1 MSILAMILAG
11 GKGERLH
18 PLTIHRAKPAVP
30 FGGIYR
36 IIDFTLSNCINSGIR
51 KIAVLPQYKSLSLD
65 KHLRLA
71 WNFFSGELNE
81 YIISVPPQ
89 QRVGDKWYQGTA
101 DAIYQN
107 IYMIEKDAPDHVLVL
122 AGDHIYK
129 MDYSEMF
136 RFHKE
141 MKADATVAAIEVP
154 RKIANEFGVIEV
166 EDDCKIIGFE
176 EKPRVPKHIPGRPD
190 LAFASMG
197 IYLFNTRTVIEH
209 LRYDALQDT
218 AHDFGKNIIPQ
229 MMKNARVCAYNFKDE
244 NKKEAKYWRDVGNID
259 AYWEANMDL
268 VSVDPL
274 LNLYDKAWPIRTYQA
289 QNPPAKF
296 VFAQE
301 KKGGRLG
308 IALDSIVAHGCI
320 VSGGRVQNSVLSPNV
335 RVNSYS
341 EVRDSILMENVDIG
355 RHCRIR
361 KAIIDKDVV
370 IPPGTEIGYSAAK
383 DKKRY
388 HITPSGIVV
397 IPKGMEVQEEARAA
411 ALAEERGEEHAR
423 IEN

>member
-107 IYMIEKDAPDHVLVL
+107 IYMIEKDAPDHLMVL

-136 RFHKE
+136 RFHQEKN
-141 MKADATVAAIEVP
+141 ADATVAALEIP
-154 RKIANEFGVIEV
+154 RATASSFGVIEV
-166 EDDCKIIGFE
+166 DKDYRVIGFE
-176 EKPRVPKHIPGRPD
+176 EKPKSPKPIPGRSD

-197 IYLFNTRTVIEH
+197 VYLFNTKKAIEH
-209 LRYDALQDT
+209 LEFDALRDT
-218 AHDFGKNIIPQ
+218 AHDFGKNIIPH
-229 MMKNARVCAYNFKDE
+229 MMKTDRVYAYNFEDE
-244 NKKEAKYWRDVGNID
+244 NKKAAKYWRDVGTID

-274 LNLYDKAWPIRTYQA
+274 LNLYDKAWPIRTYQG

-296 VFAQE
+296 VFAQQE
-301 KKGGRLG
+301 KGGRLG
-308 IALDSIVAHGCI
+308 MALDSIVAHGCI
-320 VSGGRVQNSVLSPNV
+320 ISGGQVYNSVLSPNV

-341 EVRDSILMENVDIG
+341 EVHDSILMENVEIG

-361 KAIIDKDVV
+361 KAIIDKDVT
-370 IPPGTEIGYSAAK
+370 IPPGTEIGYNLEE

-388 HITPSGIVV
+388 EVTPSGIVV
-397 IPKGMEVQEEARAA
+397 IAKGTELREEELEKKTA
-411 ALAEERGEEHAR
+411 
-423 IEN
+423 

>member
-36 IIDFTLSNCINSGIR
+36 IIDFSLSNCINSSIR

-71 WNFFSGELNE
+71 WNLFSGELNE

-107 IYMIEKDAPDHVLVL
+107 IYMIEKDEPDHVLVL

-129 MDYSEMF
+129 MDYAEML

-141 MKADATVAAIEVP
+141 NKADATVASIETP
-154 RKIANEFGVIEV
+154 RTSATAFGIVEV
-166 EDDCKIIGFE
+166 DRNGRIVGFE
-176 EKPRVPKHIPGRPD
+176 EKPEDPRPIPSRPGM
-190 LAFASMG
+190 AFASMG
-197 IYLFNTRTVIEH
+197 IYLFNTKTLLEY
-209 LRYDALQDT
+209 LKSDALQDT

-229 MMKNARVCAYNFKDE
+229 MMKTAHVCAYNFKDE
-244 NKKEAKYWRDVGNID
+244 NKKEAKYWRDVGTID

-268 VSVDPL
+268 VRVDPL

-341 EVRDSILMENVDIG
+341 DVRDSILMENVDIG
-355 RHCRIR
+355 RHSRVR
-361 KAIIDKDVV
+361 RAIIDKDVV
-370 IPPGTEIGYSAAK
+370 IPPKTEIGYNLEK
-383 DKKRY
+383 DKQRY
-388 HITPSGIVV
+388 HVTPSGIVV
-397 IPKGMEVQEEARAA
+397 IAKGTEVSEKIRAA
-411 ALAEERGEEHAR
+411 AITEERA
-423 IEN
+423 

>member
-65 KHLRLA
+65 KHLRMA
-71 WNFFSGELNE
+71 WNLFSGELNE

-89 QRVGDKWYQGTA
+89 QRVGEKWYQGTA

-107 IYMIEKDAPDHVLVL
+107 IYMIEKDAPEHVLVL

-129 MDYSEMF
+129 MDYAEMF

-141 MKADATVAAIEVP
+141 NKADATVAAIETP
-154 RKIANEFGVIEV
+154 RTSATDFGIVEV
-166 EDDCKIIGFE
+166 DNNGRIIGFE
-176 EKPRVPKHIPGRPD
+176 EKPRDPRPIPGRPD
-190 LAFASMG
+190 MAFASMG
-197 IYLFNTRTVIEH
+197 IYLFNTKTLLEY
-209 LRYDALQDT
+209 LKSDALRDT
-218 AHDFGKNIIPQ
+218 AHDFGKNVIPQ
-229 MMKNARVCAYNFKDE
+229 MMRNARVCAYNFKDE
-244 NKKEAKYWRDVGNID
+244 NKKEAKYWRDVGTID
-259 AYWEANMDL
+259 AYWEANKDL

-341 EVRDSILMENVDIG
+341 EVHDSILMENVDIG

-361 KAIIDKDVV
+361 RAIIDKDVV
-370 IPPGTEIGYSAAK
+370 IPPETEIGYNREE

-388 HITPSGIVV
+388 HVTPSGIVV
-397 IPKGMEVQEEARAA
+397 IAKGTEVSAKATAA
-411 ALAEERGEEHAR
+411 SIVEERK
-423 IEN
+423 

>member
-18 PLTIHRAKPAVP
+18 PLTLHRAKPAVP

-36 IIDFTLSNCINSGIR
+36 IIDFTLSNCVNSNIR
-51 KIAVLPQYKSLSLD
+51 KIAVLTQYKSLSLY

-81 YIISVPPQ
+81 FIIPVPPQ
-89 QRVGDKWYQGTA
+89 QRVGEHWYQGTA

-107 IYMIEKDAPDHVLVL
+107 IYMIEKDAPNHLLIL

-129 MDYSEMF
+129 MNYSEMF
-136 RFHKE
+136 KFHQE
-141 MKADATVAAIEVP
+141 RQADATVAAIEMP
-154 RKIANEFGVIEV
+154 RESASSFGVIEIDK
-166 EDDCKIIGFE
+166 DDRVIGFD
-176 EKPRVPKHIPGRPD
+176 EKPHDPKPLPGRPD
-190 LAFASMG
+190 LSFVSMG
-197 IYLFNTRTVIEH
+197 IYLFNTKTVIEH
-209 LRYDALQDT
+209 LRFDALRNT
-218 AHDFGKNIIPQ
+218 AHDFGKNIIPG
-229 MMKNARVCAYNFKDE
+229 MLKSSRVYAYNFKDE
-244 NKKEAKYWRDVGNID
+244 NKKEAKYWRDVGTID
-259 AYWEANMDL
+259 AYWEASMDL

-274 LNLYDKAWPIRTYQA
+274 LNLYDSAWPIRTYQA

-308 IALDSIVAHGCI
+308 TALDSIVGHGCI
-320 VSGGRVQNSVLSPNV
+320 ISGGRVQNSVLSPNV

-341 EVRDSILMENVDIG
+341 DVRECILMENVEVG

-361 KAIIDKDVV
+361 GAIVDKDVS
-370 IPPGTEIGYSAAK
+370 IPPGTEIGYDREK
-383 DKKRY
+383 DRKRFY
-388 HITPSGIVV
+388 ITPSGIVV
-397 IPKGMEVQEEARAA
+397 IAKGTELKETGEADEEP
-411 ALAEERGEEHAR
+411 EEKTA
-423 IEN
+423 

>member
-1 MSILAMILAG
+1 MGILAMILAG

-71 WNFFSGELNE
+71 WNIFSGELDE

-89 QRVGDKWYQGTA
+89 QRVGDTWYQGTA

-107 IYMIEKDAPDHVLVL
+107 IYMIEKDAPDHIFVL

-129 MDYSEMF
+129 MDYAEML
-136 RFHKE
+136 RFHE
-141 MKADATVAAIEVP
+141 EQQADATVAAIETP
-154 RKIANEFGVIEV
+154 CRSATGFGIVEV
-166 EDDCKIIGFE
+166 DNNGRIIGFE
-176 EKPRVPKHIPGRPD
+176 EKPRDPKPIPGRPD
-190 LAFASMG
+190 TAFASMG
-197 IYLFNTRTVIEH
+197 IYLFNTKTLLEY
-209 LRYDALQDT
+209 LKSDALQKT

-229 MMKNARVCAYNFKDE
+229 MMQTSRVYAYNFKDE
-244 NKKEAKYWRDVGNID
+244 NNKEAKYWRDVGTIE

-274 LNLYDKAWPIRTYQA
+274 LNLYDRAWPIRTYQA

-320 VSGGRVQNSVLSPNV
+320 LSGGRVQNSVLSPNV
-335 RVNSYS
+335 RVNSFS
-341 EVRDSILMENVDIG
+341 EIRDSILMENVDIG

-370 IPPGTEIGYSAAK
+370 IPPGTEIGYDLEE
-383 DKKRY
+383 DKKHY
-388 HITPSGIVV
+388 HVTPSGIVV
-397 IPKGMEVQEEARAA
+397 IAKGTEVRAETRPD
-411 ALAEERGEEHAR
+411 LEERAV
-423 IEN
+423 

>member
-36 IIDFTLSNCINSGIR
+36 IIDFSLSNCINSSIR

-71 WNFFSGELNE
+71 WNLFSGELNE

-129 MDYSEMF
+129 MDYAEMF

-141 MKADATVAAIEVP
+141 NTADATVAAIETP
-154 RKIANEFGVIEV
+154 RTNATAFGIVEV
-166 EDDCKIIGFE
+166 DRRSRIVGFE
-176 EKPRVPKHIPGRPD
+176 EKPKEPRPIPGRPGI
-190 LAFASMG
+190 AFASMG
-197 IYLFNTRTVIEH
+197 IYLFNTKTLLEY
-209 LRYDALQDT
+209 LKSDALQDT

-229 MMKNARVCAYNFKDE
+229 MMKTARVCAYNFKDE
-244 NKKEAKYWRDVGNID
+244 NKKEAKYWRDVGTID

-268 VSVDPL
+268 VRVDPL

-355 RHCRIR
+355 RHSRIR
-361 KAIIDKDVV
+361 RAIIDKDVV
-370 IPPGTEIGYSAAK
+370 IPPKTEIGYNLEN

-388 HITPSGIVV
+388 HVTPSGIVV
-397 IPKGMEVQEEARAA
+397 IAKGTEVSEKKRAA
-411 ALAEERGEEHAR
+411 AITEERA
-423 IEN
+423 

>member
-1 MSILAMILAG
+1 MNMGILAMILAG

-71 WNFFSGELNE
+71 WNIFSGELDE

-89 QRVGDKWYQGTA
+89 QRVGEQWYQGTA

-107 IYMIEKDAPDHVLVL
+107 IYMIEKDAPEHIFVL

-129 MDYSEMF
+129 MDYAEML
-136 RFHKE
+136 RFHE
-141 MKADATVAAIEVP
+141 EQRADATVAAIETP
-154 RKIANEFGVIEV
+154 CRSATGFGIVEV
-166 EDDCKIIGFE
+166 DNGGRIIGFE
-176 EKPRVPKHIPGRPD
+176 EKPLNPKPIPGRPD
-190 LAFASMG
+190 TAFASMG
-197 IYLFNTRTVIEH
+197 IYLFNTRTLLEY
-209 LRYDALQDT
+209 LKSDALQKT

-229 MMKNARVCAYNFKDE
+229 MMQTSRVYAYNFKDE
-244 NKKEAKYWRDVGNID
+244 NKKEAKYWRDVGTID

-274 LNLYDKAWPIRTYQA
+274 LNLYDKAWPIRTYQS

-320 VSGGRVQNSVLSPNV
+320 LSGGRVQNSVLSPNV
-335 RVNSYS
+335 RVNSFS
-341 EVRDSILMENVDIG
+341 EVHESILMENVDIG

-361 KAIIDKDVV
+361 KAIIDKDVI
-370 IPPGTEIGYSAAK
+370 IPPGTEIGYDFEE
-383 DKKRY
+383 DKKHY
-388 HITPSGIVV
+388 HVTPSGIVV
-397 IPKGMEVQEEARAA
+397 IPKGTEIQAETKPD
-411 ALAEERGEEHAR
+411 LEERAV
-423 IEN
+423 

>member
-71 WNFFSGELNE
+71 WNLFSGELNE

-89 QRVGDKWYQGTA
+89 QRVGEKWYQGTA

-107 IYMIEKDAPDHVLVL
+107 IYMIEKDAPDHILVL

-141 MKADATVAAIEVP
+141 QNADATVAAIEIP
-154 RKIANEFGVIEV
+154 KKSAAAAFGVLEV
-166 EDDCKIIGFE
+166 EKDDCRIIGFE
-176 EKPRVPKHIPGRPD
+176 EKPRNPKHLPGRPN

-197 IYLFNTRTVIEH
+197 VYLFNTKTLVEY
-209 LRYDALQDT
+209 LKSDALQDT
-218 AHDFGKNIIPQ
+218 AHDFGKNIVPQ
-229 MMKNARVCAYNFKDE
+229 MMKASRVCAYNFKDE
-244 NKKEAKYWRDVGNID
+244 NKKEAKYWRDVGTID

-274 LNLYDKAWPIRTYQA
+274 LNLYDNAWPIRTYQA

-341 EVRDSILMENVDIG
+341 EVYDSILMENVDIG

-361 KAIIDKDVV
+361 KAIIDKDVT
-370 IPPGTEIGYSAAK
+370 IAPHTEIGYDLEK
-383 DKKRY
+383 DKKHY
-388 HITPSGIVV
+388 HVTPSGIVV
-397 IPKGMEVQEEARAA
+397 IAKGTEVSGEARATA
-411 ALAEERGEEHAR
+411 MAEERV
-423 IEN
+423 

>member
-1 MSILAMILAG
+1 MNILAMILAG
-11 GKGERLH
+11 GRGERLH

-89 QRVGDKWYQGTA
+89 QRVGNKWYQGTA

-107 IYMIEKDAPDHVLVL
+107 IYMIEKDAPDYLMIL

-129 MDYSEMF
+129 MDYAEML
-136 RFHKE
+136 RSHQNRN
-141 MKADATVAAIEVP
+141 ADATVGALEVP
-154 RKIANEFGVIEV
+154 RTQATSFGVIEV
-166 EDDCKIIGFE
+166 DKDFRVIGFE
-176 EKPRVPKHIPGRPD
+176 EKPKHPKPIPGRPD
-190 LAFASMG
+190 MAFASMG
-197 IYLFNTRTVIEH
+197 IYLFNTKKAIEH
-209 LRYDALQDT
+209 LEFDALRET
-218 AHDFGKNIIPQ
+218 AHDFGKNIIPH
-229 MMKNARVCAYNFKDE
+229 MMKTDRVYAYNFEDE
-244 NKKEAKYWRDVGNID
+244 NKKEAKYWRDVGTID

-268 VSVDPL
+268 VSVDPQ

-301 KKGGRLG
+301 EKGGRLG

-341 EVRDSILMENVDIG
+341 DVRESILMENVEIG
-355 RHCRIR
+355 RHSRIR
-361 KAIIDKDVV
+361 KAIIDKDVI
-370 IPPGTEIGYSAAK
+370 IPPHTEIGYHL
-383 DKKRY
+383 DRDRRRY
-388 HITPSGIVV
+388 HVTPSGIVV
-397 IPKGMEVQEEARAA
+397 IAKGTEVCE
-411 ALAEERGEEHAR
+411 AEEPAR
-423 IEN
+423 VAEGR

>member
-65 KHLRLA
+65 KHLRMA
-71 WNFFSGELNE
+71 WNLFSGELNE

-89 QRVGDKWYQGTA
+89 QRVGERWYQGTA

-107 IYMIEKDAPDHVLVL
+107 IYMIEKDAPEHVLVL

-129 MDYSEMF
+129 MDYAEMF

-141 MKADATVAAIEVP
+141 NKADATVAAIETP
-154 RKIANEFGVIEV
+154 RTNATSFGIVEV
-166 EDDCKIIGFE
+166 DNNSRIIGFE
-176 EKPRVPKHIPGRPD
+176 EKPKEPRPIPGRPD

-197 IYLFNTRTVIEH
+197 IYLFNTKTLLEY
-209 LRYDALQDT
+209 LKSDALHDT
-218 AHDFGKNIIPQ
+218 AHDFGRNIIPQ
-229 MMKNARVCAYNFKDE
+229 MMKTARVCAYNFKDE
-244 NKKEAKYWRDVGNID
+244 NKKEAKYWRDVGTID

-268 VSVDPL
+268 ISVDPL

-308 IALDSIVAHGCI
+308 IAVDSIVAHGCI

-341 EVRDSILMENVDIG
+341 EVHDSILMENVDIG
-355 RHCRIR
+355 RHSHIR
-361 KAIIDKDVV
+361 RAIIDKDVV
-370 IPPGTEIGYSAAK
+370 LPPETEIGYNLEN

-388 HITPSGIVV
+388 HVTPSGIVV
-397 IPKGMEVQEEARAA
+397 IAKGTEVSGAIRGAEM
-411 ALAEERGEEHAR
+411 AEERK
-423 IEN
+423 

>member
-11 GKGERLH
+11 GRGERLH

-36 IIDFTLSNCINSGIR
+36 IIDFSLSNCINSSIR

-71 WNFFSGELNE
+71 WNLFSGELNE

-129 MDYSEMF
+129 MDYAEMF

-141 MKADATVAAIEVP
+141 NTADATVAAIETP
-154 RKIANEFGVIEV
+154 RTNATAFGIVEV
-166 EDDCKIIGFE
+166 DRRSRIVGFE
-176 EKPRVPKHIPGRPD
+176 EKPKEPRPIPGRPGI
-190 LAFASMG
+190 AFASMG
-197 IYLFNTRTVIEH
+197 IYLFNTKTLLEY
-209 LRYDALQDT
+209 LKSDALQDT

-229 MMKNARVCAYNFKDE
+229 MMKTARVCAYNFKDE
-244 NKKEAKYWRDVGNID
+244 NKKEAKYWRDVGTID

-268 VSVDPL
+268 VRVDPL

-355 RHCRIR
+355 RHSRIR
-361 KAIIDKDVV
+361 RAIIDKDVV
-370 IPPGTEIGYSAAK
+370 IPPKTEIGYNLEN

-388 HITPSGIVV
+388 HVTPSGIVV
-397 IPKGMEVQEEARAA
+397 IAKGTEVSEKKRAA
-411 ALAEERGEEHAR
+411 AITEERA
-423 IEN
+423 